1 MRRTFRPGLP
11 IFLMKDSR
19 PKNSL
24 NFPPVFASLRV
35 CMTIEPSGG
44 KLSNDGCKPS
54 CRAASS
60 TIRSMLSIAGP
71 SCVPFRQIAH
81 QAVEQPDA
89 IFFGMLAIHRLRRL
103 HVEAR
108 KRIVVARLVLTTAF
122 SEESSLLATGLL
134 KNGIGAGSLL
144 FSVAQL
150 PFEEAVGGKPLAARR
165 KVNTMREVKSHMVD
179 ARHHK
184 AGRDGPIVV
193 LVPIPVGGSPEP
205 FRQVKPRYPVQQRR
219 EHWRPQRAIPSKA
232 AASVNLLRQIIESD
246 AAARSM
252 LRPRSPAPR

>member
-1 MRRTFRPGLP
+1 M
-11 IFLMKDSR
+11 
-19 PKNSL
+19 
-24 NFPPVFASLRV
+24 
-35 CMTIEPSGG
+35 
-44 KLSNDGCKPS
+44 
-54 CRAASS
+54 
-60 TIRSMLSIAGP
+60 
-71 SCVPFRQIAH
+71 
-81 QAVEQPDA
+81 
-89 IFFGMLAIHRLRRL
+89 
-103 HVEAR
+103 
-108 KRIVVARLVLTTAF
+108 
-122 SEESSLLATGLL
+122 
-134 KNGIGAGSLL
+134 
-144 FSVAQL
+144 
-150 PFEEAVGGKPLAARR
+150 GGKPLAARR

-252 LRPRSPAPR
+252 LRPGRQRRASGSNQTLGTRRLVAATPLSTHCRHLPVSIGTWIVAVLAYADGNCSDARNAETSRLRLRRSTGTEGPCSSRAASISGPPTFLKFQM